1 MKSSEMEYKAEW
13 KKYKENP
20 VTSQIPTLFH
30 IIGGYVVINFFS
42 KSFRENIRRIACA
55 DKSCMNDLFVT
66 TMEN

>member
-30 IIGGYVVINFFS
+30 IIGGGYVVIKFFLGVFA
-42 KSFRENIRRIACA
+42 KI
-55 DKSCMNDLFVT
+55 FVKLHAQIKVV
-66 TMEN
+66 